1 MNQPGLISVAQL
13 TRYVKSLLEEQRQL
27 KDLLVRGEICDLYYR
42 SASGHLYFSLREGE
56 SQLRCVMFSRYAS
69 QLKKWPEEGSAAVV
83 RGTVSLYER
92 DGSFQLIAYDIQ
104 TLGKGMHKETLE
116 ELKKRLYQEGLFD
129 PGRKKPLP
137 SMPRTVGVITSPEGA
152 ALQDIISTFHRLNP
166 MVRLIVYPA
175 AVQGDKAASSVM
187 AALDRMD
194 GEGLCQSCVI
204 ARGGGSSD
212 DLSAF
217 NDEAL
222 ARRAAVC
229 RIPLV
234 SAVGHEVDYTILD
247 FVADA
252 RAATPTAACQL
263 MTGSVSLLREEV
275 LRRQRRLEDSYR
287 GKLESIRRRT
297 ERLSLLLS
305 QNSPRNELKKNR
317 QTLEYL
323 IKSMQD
329 IQQRRLERLRNQTLS
344 TLARLE
350 LVNPA
355 ALLLRGYSIT
365 WQGDRVLR
373 HAADALPGQTLRT
386 RLEDGEVFSSVTEV
400 RLLTKRDDCGPQ
412 QDQNGTTV

>member
-1 MNQPGLISVAQL
+1 MNRQGLISVAQL
-13 TRYVKSLLEEQRQL
+13 ARYVKSLLEEQRQL

-42 SASGHLYFSLREGE
+42 SASGHLYFSLQEGD
-56 SQLRCVMFSRYAS
+56 SQLRCVMFSRYAG
-69 QLKKWPEEGSAAVV
+69 QLRQWPQEGSAAVV
-83 RGTVSLYER
+83 RGTVTLYER

-104 TLGKGMHKETLE
+104 TLGKGSQKETLE

-129 PGRKKPLP
+129 SARKKPLP
-137 SMPRTVGVITSPEGA
+137 PMPKTVGIITAPEGA
-152 ALQDIISTFHRLNP
+152 ALQDLISTFRRINP
-166 MVRLIVYPA
+166 MVRLILYPA
-175 AVQGDKAASSVM
+175 TVQGDQAPRSVM
-187 AALDRMD
+187 RALDQMEA
-194 GEGLCQSCVI
+194 EGICESCVI

-222 ARRAAVC
+222 ARRAAACGV
-229 RIPLV
+229 PLV

-263 MTGSVSLLREEV
+263 MTGSVSLVREEV
-275 LRRQRRLEDSYR
+275 LRRQQRIEETFRA
-287 GKLESIRRRT
+287 KLELIRRRR
-297 ERLSLLLS
+297 ERLALLLS

-329 IQQRRLERLRNQTLS
+329 TQQRRMERLRDATLS
-344 TLARLE
+344 VLARLE

-365 WQGDRVLR
+365 WQEDRLLR
-373 HAADALPGQTLRT
+373 HASDVAPGQLLRT
-386 RLEDGEVFSSVTEV
+386 KLSDGEVFSAVTAV
-400 RLLTKRDDCGPQ
+400 RLLPEEKNHGSNDG
-412 QDQNGTTV
+412 QNGIK